1 MSSNQQLIETLKK
14 AYEERFGKPCQH
26 LFHSPGRV
34 NLIGEHTDYN
44 DGFVMPMAIE
54 YGIWFAVTPRTD
66 SLVNLYSLE
75 FDAQCQF
82 DLNFFDKSDMYWGE
96 YVKGVAWALQQEGH
110 QLNGWDGVIVGNIPK
125 GAGLSSSAAL
135 EVGVAKIFSE
145 LDGLNITVDKLATL
159 SQKAENQWVGVNCG
173 IMDQM
178 IVAAG
183 IKDNA
188 LLIDCRDL
196 SLKQGP
202 LPESAS
208 VVIMDTST
216 RRGLVDS
223 AYNERREQCEA
234 AAKFYHADILRD
246 VSVETILS
254 ENRPDELTWQRAK
267 HVVLEND
274 RTVQANQKM
283 AASEAQALGE
293 LMYQSH
299 VSLRDDFA
307 VSSDALNSIVEIAMV
322 QEGCFGAR
330 MTGAG
335 FGGCAV
341 ALVEKS
347 AVEKFCSSV
356 TQTYQKETGFT
367 PNIYASGAAQGAH
380 KIY

>member
-1 MSSNQQLIETLKK
+1 MSQDLVATLEA
-14 AYEERFGKPCQH
+14 AYKEKFGKACEH

-54 YGIWFAVTPRTD
+54 YGIWFAITPRND
-66 SLVNLYSLE
+66 SFINLYSLE
-75 FDAQCQF
+75 FEEQCQF
-82 DLNFFDKSDMYWGE
+82 DLGYLDKGEMFWGE
-96 YVKGVAWALQQEGH
+96 YVQGVAWALKEEGYE
-110 QLNGWDGVIVGNIPK
+110 LSGFDGVIVGNIPK

-135 EVGVAKIFSE
+135 EVGIAKIFSE
-145 LDGLNITVDKLATL
+145 LCGLNIPVDKLATL

-183 IKDNA
+183 SKDNA

-202 LPESAS
+202 LPDSAS

-223 AYNERREQCEA
+223 AYNERRSQCEA
-234 AAKFYHADILRD
+234 AAAFYEAGILRD
-246 VSVETILS
+246 VSVDAILS
-254 ENRPDELTWQRAK
+254 DNRPDELTWKRAK

-274 RTVQANQKM
+274 RTVTANQKM
-283 AASEAQALGE
+283 AAGDAVELGK
-293 LMYQSH
+293 LMYDSH
-299 VSLRDDFA
+299 VSLRDDFE
-307 VSSDALNSIVEIAMV
+307 VSSDALNSIVEVAMSHDA
-322 QEGCFGAR
+322 CFGAR

-341 ALVEKS
+341 ALVEQDKVD
-347 AVEKFCSSV
+347 AFCQFVAEKY
-356 TQTYQKETGFT
+356 QTETGFT
-367 PNIYASGAAQGAH
+367 ANIYASKAAQGAH
-380 KIY
+380 KVY

>member
-1 MSSNQQLIETLKK
+1 MSKDLVAKLQA
-14 AYEERFGKPCQH
+14 AYEDKFGRPCKH

-54 YGIWFAVTPRTD
+54 FGIWFAVTPRND

-75 FDAQCQF
+75 FEEQCQF

-96 YVKGVAWALQQEGH
+96 YVKGVAWALQGEGH
-110 QLNGWDGVIVGNIPK
+110 ALNGFDGMVVGNIPK

-135 EVGVAKIFSE
+135 EVGIAKIFSE
-145 LDGLNITVDKLATL
+145 FDQLNIPVDKLATL

-183 IKDNA
+183 EKDAA

-202 LPESAS
+202 LPAAAS
-208 VVIMDTST
+208 VVILDTST

-223 AYNERREQCEA
+223 AYNERRSQCEA
-234 AAKFYHADILRD
+234 AAKFYSADILRD
-246 VSVETILS
+246 VTVDTIMS
-254 ENRPDELTWQRAK
+254 DNKPDELTYKRAK

-274 RTVQANQKM
+274 RTVRANEMM
-283 AASEAQALGE
+283 AANEAEALGK
-293 LMYQSH
+293 LMYESH
-299 VSLRDDFA
+299 VSLRDDFE
-307 VSSDALNSIVEIAMV
+307 VSSDALNSIVEIAMT

-347 AVEKFCSSV
+347 AVEAFCKAVSEKY
-356 TQTYQKETGFT
+356 TEETGHQ

-380 KIY
+380 KVY